1 MADGG
6 QTLGVRFDAK
16 PWPPSGQRILNLSAL
31 AATMRRTVSSLI
43 SFDRGG
49 IWRVGPLQAHLNVV
63 TKRFFLIL
71 GALLAFGDV
80 GSIALGVSESS
91 GVTATAILT
100 ALVSA
105 FSLTAEFKP
114 VPEKTRSN
122 RTDLVTST
130 VSVVEAMASALPIDP
145 HRS

>member
-1 MADGG
+1 
-6 QTLGVRFDAK
+6 
-16 PWPPSGQRILNLSAL
+16 
-31 AATMRRTVSSLI
+31 MRRTVSSLI